1 MNEHIRTV
9 LCNNTLTPG
18 DLKQKGDKQFH
29 ATLRHMG
36 MKKVIDGMTTLNEL
50 KRVTSTLE

>member
-1 MNEHIRTV
+1 MNDHIRTV

-29 ATLRHMG
+29 ATLRLMG
-36 MKKVIDGMTTLNEL
+36 VKKIMDGLTTLTEV
-50 KRVTSTLE
+50 KRITSSLE

>member
-1 MNEHIRTV
+1 M
-9 LCNNTLTPG
+9 
-18 DLKQKGDKQFH
+18 Q
-29 ATLRHMG
+29 TLRHMG